1 MSLCLSSSELEELT
15 GYKRGADQKRWLQS
29 HGYYVE
35 CNARGV
41 PRITHAQ
48 VEERRRQTPSAAA
61 IESRPKTEPNVVEFR
76 QRLKL
81 GT

>member
-15 GYKRGADQKRWLQS
+15 GYKRGADQRRWLES

-35 CNARGV
+35 CNTRGV

-48 VEERRRQTPSAAA
+48 VEDRRRITPSAIAGDT
-61 IESRPKTEPNVVEFR
+61 RPKTEPNVVEFR